1 MIVKIDK
8 LSHDFKGI
16 TRIDDKVTFVSDT
29 IPGEVVD
36 IKIINEKKKIN
47 EGKVIAY
54 IETSDDR
61 ISEVCPY
68 SDKCGG
74 CDISYMKY
82 SIYLQIYLKL
92 YPFLFLLKYV
102 NIFFVIL

>member
-36 IKIINEKKKIN
+36 IKIINEKK
-47 EGKVIAY
+47 
-54 IETSDDR
+54 
-61 ISEVCPY
+61 
-68 SDKCGG
+68 
-74 CDISYMKY
+74 
-82 SIYLQIYLKL
+82 
-92 YPFLFLLKYV
+92 LLV
-102 NIFFVIL
+102 